1 MPDDPVPPHPCQTAY
16 TNFRGWVL
24 GALTRSRPSKLLN
37 RVQSAARAVFL
48 VLDVPGRWSMDIVD
62 TFTGNRGYVAI
73 GTILAAYFAVF
84 GLIDAKSTQEETY
97 ASLERTLFITLVSS
111 GNVPSFVAAMKDF
124 GRTQTMRATEHPS
137 WFRFWEWGR
146 TYQPN
151 AAPMRLWAVWRFP
164 LCNQAA
170 QDCSSDSKWRVDL
183 YEANL
188 HGADLPYAH
197 LRDANLTGANLS
209 GAILG
214 GADLGEANLGG
225 AHLHDANLT
234 GANLSGAILGEAN
247 LGGADL
253 GGADLRHAILIGADL
268 RGAILTGA
276 NLSGAI
282 LRDTTPGGAELG
294 RVADLRHAILRDARL
309 DGQKQ
314 LDEACG
320 SDVVLPTGLTLKPC
334 PSQSSP

>member
-1 MPDDPVPPHPCQTAY
+1 
-16 TNFRGWVL
+16 
-24 GALTRSRPSKLLN
+24 
-37 RVQSAARAVFL
+37 
-48 VLDVPGRWSMDIVD
+48 MDIVD

-214 GADLGEANLGG
+214 
-225 AHLHDANLT
+225 
-234 GANLSGAILGEAN
+234 EAN